1 MEKCDQHTS
10 FPYRITGVEKQQM
23 QKFFD
28 AFKSIAEAE
37 AIEERQNQE
46 RVEKRLQQRIDI
58 AEFGSRQFVWQNSPD
73 HNHDDD
79 FFNERIVDGKKN
91 SYGKLKY
98 KNECEKG
105 GVDKSEMKSHKKN
118 KKAKKSKKKKSKKSR
133 STSEHSNESTDIE
146 IVEVNIDTMKC
157 DNLLEKETIQMNK
170 TKYEV
175 KDYFG
180 PEPPKPKPQKVRP
193 EDFGR
198 CLMPGEGKAMSRF
211 VAQGKRIPRRG
222 EIALTSEDIFKFEA
236 DGYVMSG
243 SRNRAME
250 AIRTR
255 KENQIF
261 SEHDKR
267 MLALFNNEAKEKKES
282 QLLNQFRELI
292 HSKKKNNQ

>member
-1 MEKCDQHTS
+1 MENTS
-10 FPYRITGVEKQQM
+10 FPYRINGVEKQQM
-23 QKFFD
+23 QIFID
-28 AFKSIAEAE
+28 PFKSFAEAE
-37 AIEERQNQE
+37 AAEERENQE
-46 RVEKRLQQRIDI
+46 RLEKLLQQRIDI
-58 AEFGSRQFVWQNSPD
+58 AEFGSRPFVWQNSPD

-79 FFNERIVDGKKN
+79 FFNERFVDGKKN

-98 KNECEKG
+98 KNECEKE
-105 GVDKSEMKSHKKN
+105 GVDKSERKSHKMS
-118 KKAKKSKKKKSKKSR
+118 KKSKKKKSKKSR
-133 STSEHSNESTDIE
+133 EYSNESTDIE
-146 IVEVNIDTMKC
+146 IVEVNIDTMQYDK
-157 DNLLEKETIQMNK
+157 LLEKETIQMNK
-170 TKYEV
+170 PKNEV
-175 KDYFG
+175 KDVLG

-267 MLALFNNEAKEKKES
+267 MLALFNSEAKAKKES

-292 HSKKKNNQ
+292 HSKKKK